1 MASSVSRQSLAYS
14 SREEPFRRNWY
25 KSSDRSRIASEI
37 QIPCDF
43 QSLFLFLLFFCFC
56 CSDWPSAGLACS
68 LKNFQESVIETG
80 IFDHGVAM
88 CGGRKFC
95 SEFFAQL
102 FEHFCAHL
110 RLHKADHA
118 DLGIIGKIF
127 SSCRSWLKMMPILVK
142 SDDVRSARKTKA
154 RHGRLWPAWEST
166 STPYAKSN
174 GDRTQI
180 FFVCEAVH
188 CFFPTWSLTQLP
200 TQFLEFYWFRM
211 SWIRNFLTTNGK
223 GYDNSRLSDDIHRDS
238 RQIHDKWLR
247 FTCPSCT

>member
-14 SREEPFRRNWY
+14 SREEPCRRNWY

-37 QIPCDF
+37 QIPYDF

-56 CSDWPSAGLACS
+56 CSDWPSAALAYS

-142 SDDVRSARKTKA
+142 SDDVRSARKAKA
-154 RHGRLWPAWEST
+154 HHSWLWA
-166 STPYAKSN
+166 AQKSM
-174 GDRTQI
+174 G
-180 FFVCEAVH
+180 
-188 CFFPTWSLTQLP
+188 
-200 TQFLEFYWFRM
+200 
-211 SWIRNFLTTNGK
+211 
-223 GYDNSRLSDDIHRDS
+223 
-238 RQIHDKWLR
+238 
-247 FTCPSCT
+247 

>member
-1 MASSVSRQSLAYS
+1 
-14 SREEPFRRNWY
+14 
-25 KSSDRSRIASEI
+25 
-37 QIPCDF
+37 
-43 QSLFLFLLFFCFC
+43 
-56 CSDWPSAGLACS
+56 
-68 LKNFQESVIETG
+68 
-80 IFDHGVAM
+80 M

-154 RHGRLWPAWEST
+154 RHSRLWPAWEST

-174 GDRTQI
+174 GGRPQI

-200 TQFLEFYWFRM
+200 THFLEFYWFRM